1 MSHLSLFMVMLM
13 VMFMVMFMVLALFM
27 VMLMVMLITVPA
39 LEERNLLSS
48 VKVKVAS
55 TVCSLNGSLKSN
67 QS

>member
-1 MSHLSLFMVMLM
+1 MSHLSLFMLM
-13 VMFMVMFMVLALFM
+13 VMVMVMMSM
-27 VMLMVMLITVPA
+27 VMLMVILLTVPA
-39 LEERNLLSS
+39 LQERNLLSS

>member
-13 VMFMVMFMVLALFM
+13 VMFMVMFMVLALF
-27 VMLMVMLITVPA
+27 MLMVMLITVPA

>member
-1 MSHLSLFMVMLM
+1 MSHLSLFMLM
-13 VMFMVMFMVLALFM
+13 VMVMVMMFM
-27 VMLMVMLITVPA
+27 VMLMVILLTVPA
-39 LEERNLLSS
+39 LQERNLLSS